1 MIYIS
6 KIKNNFLSLYR
17 KQKQQTLWEIVLW
30 KVIL

>member
-1 MIYIS
+1 MVN
-6 KIKNNFLSLYR
+6 KLFAKKAVPLYR